1 MNDLSNFSNT
11 NCTIHKEVVMEHK
24 DYDNIKSASAQD
36 CTGLI
41 PANVQSEEE
50 LENYESLYPF
60 LPQPAVMDTDSEN
73 I

>member
-1 MNDLSNFSNT
+1 
-11 NCTIHKEVVMEHK
+11 MEHK